1 MGVDILN
8 FQSLKKAN
16 NLAKNSFE
24 KEYVTVY
31 IKNRPKKFKIKNI
44 GLKKKLL
51 SYRVVLDYAEDFN
64 LISNMLKYFT
74 KQRKDFSLK
83 DIVKYIDRN
92 PILKKINSQNLTKY
106 GYL

>member
-1 MGVDILN
+1 MGVEIVN
-8 FQSLKKAN
+8 FESLKKAN
-16 NLAKNSFE
+16 KLTNNSYE
-24 KEYVTVY
+24 KEHVTAY
-31 IKNRPKKFKIKNI
+31 IYKRPNKFKIKNI